1 MSEEEIDIIEI
12 ENLNIEE
19 ERPFIQLEIPNY
31 EIEDVEKKKEEEPR
45 RVIIIDL

>member
-1 MSEEEIDIIEI
+1 MSESEIENIEI

>member
-19 ERPFIQLEIPNY
+19 ERPFVQLEIPNY
-31 EIEDVEKKKEEEPR
+31 EIEDVEKNKEEEPR